1 DLLRMSVSPP
11 FTDRRRALPG
21 DQPARRVVEAIF
33 PRAKVSYVEHWPEIA
48 DLFDRLEDQRPATC
62 GAYAA
67 RYLLAPLGFPTSE
80 GANTTREDY
89 LAHLAGTVIED
100 SELQEVREV
109 KARVEAL
116 GLSDAE
122 AAERFPRTW
131 YGWPLRSSDDDVVTG
146 TSPTGTARAVA
157 VGSGG
162 ALVTLP
168 VPGRGRDGEVTMT
181 PERFDSLLD
190 LIEAHLG
197 DWGVHPIANLE
208 VDQLLDATSDA
219 YAPGSLAG
227 ADPEASIPRE
237 HWGVGHFVGIGAFWR
252 AGDGR
257 RWVLLL
263 DTYKARGF
271 LGYVPMP
278 AKSLRRAVV
287 REDGRDGGLLLVMRR
302 DTLEAARRAIE
313 AFGLEIR
320 MWGNGSLE
328 PEGWAWSLGR

>member
-1 DLLRMSVSPP
+1 MSVSPP
-11 FTDRRRALPG
+11 FVDRRRALPG
-21 DQPARRVVEAIF
+21 DQPARQVVETIF
-33 PRAKVSYVEHWPEIA
+33 PRATVSYVQHWPEIA

-67 RYLLAPLGFPTSE
+67 RYLLAPLGFAASE
-80 GANTTREDY
+80 GMDTTREDY
-89 LAHLAGTVIED
+89 LAHMAGTVIED
-100 SELQEVREV
+100 SELQEVRDL

-122 AAERFPRTW
+122 AAERFPRAW
-131 YGWPLRSSDDDVVTG
+131 YGWPLRSSDDDVITG

-162 ALVTLP
+162 ALITLP
-168 VPGRGRDGEVTMT
+168 VPGRGRDGAVTMT
-181 PERFDSLLD
+181 PERFDALLD
-190 LIEAHLG
+190 LVEAHLD

-208 VDQLLDATSDA
+208 VDQLLDATSDTYTA
-219 YAPGSLAG
+219 ESLAG

-237 HWGVGHFVGIGAFWR
+237 RWGVGHFVGIGAFWH
-252 AGDGR
+252 ADGDR

-271 LGYVPMP
+271 EAYVPMP
-278 AKSLRRAVV
+278 AESLRRAVV
-287 REDGRDGGLLLVMRR
+287 REDGRDGGLLLVIRR
-302 DTLEAARRAIE
+302 VALEAARQAIE
-313 AFGLEIR
+313 AVGLEIR